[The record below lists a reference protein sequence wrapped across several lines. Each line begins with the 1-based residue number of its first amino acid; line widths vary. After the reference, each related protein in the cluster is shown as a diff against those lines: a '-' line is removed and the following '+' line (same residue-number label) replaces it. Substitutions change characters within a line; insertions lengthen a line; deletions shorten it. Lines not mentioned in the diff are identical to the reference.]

1 MPNPHQKTER
11 EHRGRGECEILQA
24 VTQHDLTLV
33 RHCAHGLLSGKKPAT
48 DHLAFE
54 VASVKANKSDG
65 EAYKEQLGIKMVSRK
80 GPSELFFIDHVEKPS
95 EN

>member
-1 MPNPHQKTER
+1 VDEENAKYSK
-11 EHRGRGECEILQA
+11 L
-24 VTQHDLTLV
+24 
-33 RHCAHGLLSGKKPAT
+33 LLSMISLLCAIAPLAFCQVNKMAT
-48 DHLAFE
+48 DHLALE

>member
-1 MPNPHQKTER
+1 VDEENAKYR
-11 EHRGRGECEILQA
+11 KL
-24 VTQHDLTLV
+24 
-33 RHCAHGLLSGKKPAT
+33 LLSMISLLCAIAPLAFCQVKKAVT

-80 GPSELFFIDHVEKPS
+80 GPSELFFIDQVEKPS